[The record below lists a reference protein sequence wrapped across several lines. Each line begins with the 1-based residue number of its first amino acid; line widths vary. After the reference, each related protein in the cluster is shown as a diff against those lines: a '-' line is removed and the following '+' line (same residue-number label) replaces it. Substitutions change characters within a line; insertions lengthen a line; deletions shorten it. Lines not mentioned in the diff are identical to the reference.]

1 MTLRSDL
8 MGVADLGASLEDAF
22 GLRRRTLSVVVLTRT
37 TGGLAGL
44 VADATADP
52 EDPNTARAVTTI
64 TPRPLI
70 KNANPFY
77 QARPG
82 GLVEAGDVFAEV
94 VGSYD
99 RATLDPGGRFV
110 YELDGEPYS
119 LVSLTEPDN
128 EFVWK
133 LQLRPM
139 RPRGAAGG

>member
-8 MGVADLGASLEDAF
+8 MDVADLGASLEDAF
-22 GLRRRTLSVVVLTRT
+22 GLRRRTLAVVVLTRT

-44 VADATADP
+44 VADAAADP
-52 EDPNTARAVTTI
+52 EDPNTARTVTTI

-70 KNANPFY
+70 KSANPFY
-77 QARPG
+77 QARG
-82 GLVEAGDVFAEV
+82 AGLVEAGDVFAEV

-128 EFVWK
+128 EFIWR